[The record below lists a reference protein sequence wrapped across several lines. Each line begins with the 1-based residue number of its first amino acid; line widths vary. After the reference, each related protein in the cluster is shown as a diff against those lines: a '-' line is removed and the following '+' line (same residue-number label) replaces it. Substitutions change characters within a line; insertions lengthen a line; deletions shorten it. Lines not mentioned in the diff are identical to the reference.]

1 MIRDLHLCFS
11 VNISVF
17 KIFVNII
24 RAIQVYECAC
34 SLTGELDKLVEKK
47 SEHPYNKFIQPSVTI
62 GQAGR

>member
-1 MIRDLHLCFS
+1 M
-11 VNISVF
+11 F

-34 SLTGELDKLVEKK
+34 SLTGELDKPVEKK
-47 SEHPYNKFIQPSVTI
+47 NSEHPDNMFIQPSVTI